1 MTSPTQTPEG
11 DPVETTEVAA
21 TQAAEEPP
29 LLDRAARRRA
39 KKMRRKAEKA
49 AARAAAETAEAAAS
63 LAEPLDRAADVE
75 APKGPGFEVF
85 DLRPDVLESVADQGF
100 EEPTPIQSAAIPPLL
115 EGRDVAGQAQT
126 GTGKTAAYA
135 LPMLQRIDPARR
147 SVQAFVLVPT
157 RELANQVS
165 EALKALARPLGGISV
180 IPVYGGQSIYR
191 QLQQL
196 KRGVHVIVG
205 TPGRIMDHLR
215 RESLSLADASMVVID
230 EADEML
236 KMGFIEDVEWILD
249 HAPGPESRQTAL
261 FSATLPPPV
270 RRVAQRHLNEPVT
283 IAIEPDAPAISTID
297 QRFLW
302 VGEDKKFAV
311 LCRIL
316 ELDEG
321 DSTLIFT
328 RTRVDSADL
337 SDALGARGFAAEAL
351 HGDMSQAHRE
361 SVLRRL
367 RSGAVRIVVATD
379 VAARGLDVDTL
390 TLVVNFDAPGDAETY
405 VHRIGRTGRAGRAG
419 VSVLF
424 LDPRQYRVLAGIQRY
439 TRQRLL
445 KVHPPTQRDVARH
458 RMDRFKAAVEQTIA
472 TEKTGNYRHI
482 VEEIAREGSH
492 DMATVA
498 AAVAQMAAEHR
509 PLATAPEP
517 EPEPKPEPRSSHR
530 SESRGQG
537 AERVT
542 LVISV
547 GTDARVG
554 PADIV
559 GAIANQAG
567 IPGRAV
573 GAIRIDRR
581 ASFADVA
588 VEHVERVLDRLQGAR
603 IRGRKTHI
611 RPAHPGEMPGQ
622 TRFDSSPRH
631 DKDDGG
637 WNPPRRGRR

>member
-11 DPVETTEVAA
+11 DPVETTEEAA
-21 TQAAEEPP
+21 PLVAEETA

-39 KKMRRKAEKA
+39 KKLRRKAEKA
-49 AARAAAETAEAAAS
+49 AARAAAEAAEAEADP
-63 LAEPLDRAADVE
+63 AEPLDHVDDVE
-75 APKGPGFEVF
+75 TPKGPGFEVF
-85 DLRPDVLESVADQGF
+85 ALRPDVLESVAEQGF
-100 EEPTPIQSAAIPPLL
+100 EEPTPIQFAAIPPLL
-115 EGRDVAGQAQT
+115 EGRDVVGQAQT

-135 LPMLQRIDPARR
+135 LPMLQRIDPARQT
-147 SVQAFVLVPT
+147 VQAFVLVPT

-165 EALKALARPLGGISV
+165 AALMTLARPLGGVSV

-191 QLQQL
+191 QFQQL
-196 KRGVHVIVG
+196 KRGVHVVVG

-215 RESLSLADASMVVID
+215 RETLSLTDATMVVLD

-236 KMGFIEDVEWILD
+236 KMGFIEDVEWILE

-270 RRVAQRHLNEPVT
+270 RRVAERHLTEPVS

-302 VGEDKKFAV
+302 VREDQKFAV

-328 RTRVDSADL
+328 RTRVDSSDL
-337 SDALGARGFAAEAL
+337 SDALSSHGFAAEAL

-424 LDPRQYRVLAGIQRY
+424 LDPREGRVLAGVQRY

-445 KVHPPTQRDVARH
+445 KVQPPTQHDVALQRV
-458 RMDRFKAAVEQTIA
+458 DRFKAAVEQTIA
-472 TEKTGNYRHI
+472 TEETGNYRSI
-482 VEEIAREGSH
+482 VEEIASEGSH
-492 DMATVA
+492 DMTAVA

-509 PLATAPEP
+509 PLDPQPEP
-517 EPEPKPEPRSSHR
+517 EPEPAPESREAYGREP
-530 SESRGQG
+530 RGQG
-537 AERVT
+537 PKRVT
-542 LVISV
+542 LVLSV
-547 GTDARVG
+547 GAEAGVG

-573 GAIRIDRR
+573 GAIRIDKRVT
-581 ASFADVA
+581 FADVA
-588 VEHVERVLDRLQGAR
+588 VEHVKRVLDRLEGVR
-603 IRGRKTHI
+603 IRGCRTHI

-622 TRFDSSPRH
+622 TRFGTPARRDN
-631 DKDDGG
+631 DDGG